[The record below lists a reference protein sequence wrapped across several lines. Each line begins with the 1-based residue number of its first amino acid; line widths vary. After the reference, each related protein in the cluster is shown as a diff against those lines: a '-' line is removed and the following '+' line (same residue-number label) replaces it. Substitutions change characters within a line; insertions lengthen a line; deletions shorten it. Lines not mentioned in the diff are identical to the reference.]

1 MTLAGGPAAKLG
13 NRYETL
19 WTVRECIRV
28 LRGDADSIR
37 IEEPGD
43 DKAEFVVKAG
53 KLRERHQVKRSH
65 PNGKWS
71 LAALASDDLLGEIG
85 RAVSGEDDRFVFVS
99 GSHAQ
104 ELDDLCEAAYGAE
117 SAEEFEGEF
126 VKSSKKRR
134 ASLDRLLRAWECNL
148 QAAIDRLRR
157 IKVET
162 IGENLLREDVLNRFQ
177 AHFLGQHRDL
187 LDVTRALVED
197 SVHRTL
203 NRDDLIKH
211 LRKRGH
217 RLRRLRNPENARLAT
232 QEVTDRYLEAARRQ
246 LIRETLVP
254 REASAALL
262 SRLVKTSTDNVVL
275 GRAGAGKTAYIVGI
289 TEALQ
294 GRGWPVLTFRLDR
307 VEFTSVSTTDR
318 LGQSLNLEES
328 PALVLAAAAEA
339 SGCPGVLIVDQLDA
353 VGSASGRSA
362 AAFEIVEA
370 MLSEV
375 RGHRPS
381 VVIHTVV
388 VCRSFDWQNDPR
400 LRRLLPSDSSGRVE
414 VAEFGSN
421 EVKKVLF
428 EADFDVAHFRGRQLE
443 LLRLPQNLALFLE
456 AEFDRAHA
464 QDFITAKELFDRY
477 WDVKRPLVAKRS
489 APDHWL
495 EVIETLIDK
504 MTATQQL
511 SIPKENLDRFSA
523 SYVTQLASEG
533 VITFDG
539 HRVGFGHESFFDYCF
554 ARLFVLREERLIE
567 FLRSSEQHLFRRAQ
581 VRQVLAYLRDGD
593 HDRYIRELR
602 TLLEDEGIRPHI
614 KDLAIALL
622 AEVAEPTEEEW
633 LVRAQLV
640 RPARDAVERGKTNPI
655 KLSEIAWWRLFRSQS
670 WFDATC
676 QHGVVKNWLA
686 SGSEALANVAV
697 NYLSLHARHS
707 PDDAAAL
714 LEPYLTY
721 GGEWPRRLRSMAGG
735 HHTNRRI
742 FEFCLQLIDN
752 GGFDGVPESFTE
764 IFFGL
769 DENRPQWFA
778 EALAHWMRQRLAI
791 SQGRDEALM
800 ANALLA
806 QLDAVSIVNAAKAA
820 PAAFVDHILPVVLEI
835 SDCSASDGM
844 PPRRDGVWG
853 HLFKTDHP
861 SGIEACLFALV
872 DALTSTARDG
882 TDDLRDVIPTL
893 RERDTDVANHLLL
906 ALYRGGAEHFADE
919 AVGLLCEQPWR
930 LKSGFVDSP
939 HWCGAETIQVVVP
952 YCSGASR
959 KRLEDLVLEY
969 VSPYEHTKAGFRYI
983 GRSRFGLLSAF
994 PPEFRSPKANTH
1006 IEELARKFGE
1016 PDDEPVGVQ
1025 GGFVGSPIGADAL
1038 LRMTDEQW
1046 LRAIG
1051 KYDSEHRPSAIDVLK
1066 GGARE
1071 LAQALE
1077 GRVKEEPERFARLA
1091 LKFPAEAN
1099 AEYLAHTLSAL
1110 KESDVSTDLKLKVCR
1125 KALDDAFE
1133 HCGSSVADVLGKV
1146 EDTLPDEATRM
1157 LHRLVIESRDPSKEE
1172 WRQTAGG
1179 MLLWRG
1185 DLHFHGINTTR
1196 GKVANAVHDLIVNG
1210 AAHVDRF
1217 RPTLEQMV
1225 CDTSPAVLSCVA
1237 GALIAVAF
1245 HDPKFAL
1252 SLFKRM
1258 DLSEDR
1264 LLATRNLGAFI
1275 QDRLHDSFVEVRP
1288 VIERML
1294 RSPLPDVC
1302 QAAGVLAGLAVLT
1315 RKDAA
1320 HLVEE
1325 ALVGSFHHRLGLAQ
1339 VAAINVAKPQC
1350 RGWCEGIL
1358 PRLFND
1364 DDAEVRREAASC
1376 FRQLE
1381 RAALETYKDLI
1392 RAFGESRAFQEHSY
1406 ALLHALEE
1414 SLERLPGLTCDI
1426 CAKLAARPD
1435 AERRGLETQT
1445 LVKLTFR
1452 VYQQHQNDEWTS
1464 KALDLIDEL
1473 CLNGVHGVAE
1483 GLEDFER

>member
-294 GRGWPVLTFRLDR
+294 SRGWPVLTFHLDR

-477 WDVKRPLVAKRS
+477 WDVKRPLVATRS

-554 ARLFVLREERLIE
+554 ARLFVLREERLVE
-567 FLRSSEQHLFRRAQ
+567 FLKSSEQHLFRRAQ

-633 LVRAQLV
+633 QVRVQLV
-640 RPARDAVERGKTNPI
+640 GPALDAMEQGKTNPD
-655 KLSEIAWWRLFRSQS
+655 KLSDIAWKRLSGSKS
-670 WFDATC
+670 WFETNC
-676 QHGVVKNWLA
+676 QRGVVKDWLA
-686 SGSEALANVAV
+686 SGNDARVDVAV
-697 NYLSLHARHS
+697 EYLGWHGRHS
-707 PDDAAAL
+707 PDRAVEL
-714 LEPYLTY
+714 LNPYTSC
-721 GGEWPRRLRSMAGG
+721 GGKWPERLRSVARG
-735 HHTNRRI
+735 HYTNRRL
-742 FEFCLQLIDN
+742 FEFALQLIDN
-752 GGFDGVPESFTE
+752 GSFDGAQESFGET
-764 IFFGL
+764 FFGL
-769 DENRPQWFA
+769 DENQSHWFA
-778 EALAHWMRQRLAI
+778 EALAHWMRRRLNVSRERGELLTGNTLLGDQTYAEMI
-791 SQGRDEALM
+791 TTAAEA
-800 ANALLA
+800 A
-806 QLDAVSIVNAAKAA
+806 S
-820 PAAFVDHILPVVLEI
+820 AAFVDHILPVVLDI
-835 SDCSASDGM
+835 SDFCASDEM
-844 PPRRDGVWG
+844 PPRHDTVWVRP
-853 HLFKTDHP
+853 FKTDHP
-861 SGIEACLFALV
+861 SAVEACLSALA
-872 DALTSTARDG
+872 DALATTARESI
-882 TDDLRDVIPTL
+882 DDLRDAISTL
-893 RERDTDVANHLLL
+893 RERDTRVANHLLQ
-906 ALYRGGAEHFADE
+906 ALYLGGVEHFADE

-930 LKSGFVDSP
+930 FQYDWAQKIVR
-939 HWCGAETIQVVVP
+939 AVVP
-952 YCSGASR
+952 RCSAESR
-959 KRLEDLVLEY
+959 KQLEDVVLEY
-969 VSPYEHTKAGFRYI
+969 VSPYEKDGFTRV
-983 GRSRFGLLSAF
+983 GWRRFLLLSAF
-994 PPEFRSPKANTH
+994 SQDLRSPKANAH
-1006 IEELARKFGE
+1006 LKELEQKFGE
-1016 PDDEPVGVQ
+1016 LDGERDGIGPDIVE
-1025 GGFVGSPIGADAL
+1025 SPIGEREPEKKL
-1038 LRMTDEQW
+1038 H
-1046 LRAIG
+1046 
-1051 KYDSEHRPSAIDVLK
+1051 SVDVLK
-1066 GGARE
+1066 GGADFF
-1071 LAQALE
+1071 
-1077 GRVKEEPERFARLA
+1077 GRVEGELFDQA
-1091 LKFPAEAN
+1091 
-1099 AEYLAHTLSAL
+1099 
-1110 KESDVSTDLKLKVCR
+1110 VQ
-1125 KALDDAFE
+1125 
-1133 HCGSSVADVLGKV
+1133 
-1146 EDTLPDEATRM
+1146 M
-1157 LHRLVIESRDPSKEE
+1157 LHRLAIESKSPRQEL
-1172 WRQTAGG
+1172 WRQPANGG
-1179 MLLWRG
+1179 TPSYGG
-1185 DLHFHGINTTR
+1185 DIHTYGINTIR
-1196 GKVANAVHDLIVNG
+1196 GKAALTIRELILTDAG
-1210 AAHVDRF
+1210 YLDRF

-1237 GALIAVAF
+1237 GALSAVAF
-1245 HDPKFAL
+1245 HDPEFAL

-1264 LLATRNLGAFI
+1264 LLATRNLSFFL

-1288 VIERML
+1288 IIERML
-1294 RSPLPDVC
+1294 RSSFPDVC
-1302 QAAGVLAGLAVLT
+1302 QAGGVLAGLAVLT

-1320 HLVEE
+1320 HLADE
-1325 ALVGSFHHRLGLAQ
+1325 ALVGSSHHRLGLAQ
-1339 VAAINVAKPQC
+1339 VAATYVANPEC

-1364 DDAEVRREAASC
+1364 DDGEVRREAGSC
-1376 FRQLE
+1376 FRQLKS
-1381 RAALETYKDLI
+1381 AALETYRDLI
-1392 RAFGESRAFQEHSY
+1392 RAFGESRAFQEHPS
-1406 ALLHALEE
+1406 ALFHALEE

-1426 CAKLAARPD
+1426 CAKLAAGPS
-1435 AERRGLETQT
+1435 AERPRLETQT

-1464 KALDLIDEL
+1464 KALDLIDLL
-1473 CLNGVHGVAE
+1473 CLNGVPDVAQE
-1483 GLEDFER
+1483 LEDFER